1 MRNREVATVLVKIA
15 DLLQI
20 KADNPYKIRAYRKAA
35 ESIYHL
41 DEDIAILYE
50 KGRIREVPGI
60 GDAVAG
66 KIGEIL
72 TTGSCDYYDRLSKEI
87 PAGLLDM
94 LVVPGLGHKSVK
106 LIYDNLGIDNLD
118 DLLKACEQGEIRN
131 IPGLGV
137 RSENNIIKGIAEIK
151 QRSNKTGLGIALPL
165 ARNFLNYLLQSP
177 LITKAAITGSTRR
190 GKEMVS
196 DIDILVASNEP
207 EALYDFIKD
216 YPAIRQIEQ
225 VDPDLIRGELRPGI
239 EFEIIMVA
247 PSDYFHSLV
256 WTTGSKEHREHLFV
270 GVDRQDLKD
279 LQNETEV
286 YAQLDLDYIAPE
298 LRENRGEIE
307 AAGTGRLPKLI
318 NFPDIRGDLHMHSNW
333 SDGVERIQD
342 LAAAARSME
351 YEYIA
356 ITDHS
361 KSLTISGGLSADRLE
376 AQGKVIDA
384 LNAEAADGFRILK
397 GIEVD
402 ILKTGELD
410 FPDPVLKEL
419 DIVVASVHSNFK
431 LDTDEQTRRIV
442 EAAKNEHVDMIG
454 HLTGRLLSRR
464 SGYEIDVD
472 KIIETCADYH
482 TALEINAHPD
492 RLDIDEHIAHKA
504 KEHGVKV
511 AINSDAHHR
520 NELNLMAYGV
530 TTARRGWL
538 EPGDVLNTLGLD
550 ELLKALGQGA
560 DTRN

>member
-1 MRNREVATVLVKIA
+1 MRNQEVATILVRIA
-15 DLLQI
+15 DMLQI
-20 KADNPYKIRAYRKAA
+20 KGDNPYKIRAYRKAA

-41 DEDIAILYE
+41 DEDITILYE

-72 TTGSCDYYDRLSKEI
+72 KNGSCEYYERLSKEM
-87 PAGLLDM
+87 PFGLLDM
-94 LVVPGLGHKSVK
+94 LAVPGLGHKSVK
-106 LIYDNLGIDNLD
+106 LIYDNLGIANLD
-118 DLLKACEQGEIRN
+118 DLLQACERGEIRN

-137 RSENNIIKGIAEIK
+137 KSENNIIKGIAEIK
-151 QRSNKTGLGIALPL
+151 QRSNKTGLGIVLPL

-177 LITKAAITGSTRR
+177 LIIKAAITGSTRR

-196 DIDILVASNEP
+196 DIDILVASNDNA
-207 EALYDFIKD
+207 ALYDFIKD
-216 YPAIRQIEQ
+216 FPAIRQIEQ
-225 VDPDLIRGELRPGI
+225 VDHDLIQGELSRGI

-256 WTTGSKEHREHLFV
+256 WTTGSKEHRERLFA
-270 GVDRQDLKD
+270 GVDRQDLID
-279 LQNETEV
+279 LQSETEV
-286 YAQLDLDYIAPE
+286 YTRLGMEYIAPE

-307 AAGTGRLPKLI
+307 AASTGRLPELIKL
-318 NFPDIRGDLHMHSNW
+318 PDIKGDLHMHSNW
-333 SDGVERIQD
+333 SDGVEKIQD
-342 LAAAARSME
+342 LAAAARSLD

-361 KSLTISGGLSADRLE
+361 KSLTISGGLSAERLQ

-384 LNAEAADGFRILK
+384 LNAEADDSFRILK

-402 ILKTGELD
+402 ILKTGKLD
-410 FPDPVLKEL
+410 FPDPVLEGL
-419 DIVVASVHSNFK
+419 DIVIASVHSNFK
-431 LDTDEQTRRIV
+431 LDADEQTQRIV

-492 RLDIDEHIAHKA
+492 RLDIDEHIACKA
-504 KEHGVKV
+504 KEYGVKI

-520 NELNLMAYGV
+520 NELKLMAYGV

-538 EPGDVLNTLGLD
+538 EPDDVLNTLSP
-550 ELLKALGQGA
+550 EKLLIALGKTP
-560 DTRN
+560 D

>member
-1 MRNREVATVLVKIA
+1 MKNRKVATVLVKIA

-20 KADNPYKIRAYRKAA
+20 KGDNPYKIRAYRKAA

-50 KGRIREVPGI
+50 KGRVREVPGI
-60 GDAVAG
+60 GDAVAA

-72 TTGSCDYYDRLSKEI
+72 TTGSCEYYDRLSKEI
-87 PAGLLDM
+87 PVGLLDM
-94 LVVPGLGHKSVK
+94 LAVPGLGHKSVK

-118 DLLKACEQGEIRN
+118 DLLQACQRGEIRN
-131 IPGLGV
+131 VPGLGV

-165 ARNFLNYLLQSP
+165 ARDFLFYLLQSR
-177 LITKAAITGSTRR
+177 LINKAAIVGSIRR

-196 DIDILVASNEP
+196 DIDILVASDAP
-207 EALYDFIKD
+207 AGLYDFIKD
-216 YPAIRQIEQ
+216 FPAITQIEQ
-225 VDPDLIRGELRPGI
+225 VDPDLIRGELAPVI
-239 EFEIIMVA
+239 EFEVIIVA

-256 WTTGSKEHREHLFV
+256 WTTGSKEHRERLFADI
-270 GVDRQDLKD
+270 DRQDFKD
-279 LQNETEV
+279 LQSETEV
-286 YAQLDLDYIAPE
+286 YTRLGLDYIAPE

-307 AAGTGRLPKLI
+307 AARAGNLSKLI
-318 NFPDIRGDLHMHSNW
+318 NFSNIRGDLHVHSNW
-333 SDGVERIQD
+333 SDGVERIED
-342 LAAAARSME
+342 LATAARSLG

-361 KSLTISGGLSADRLE
+361 KSLTISGGLSEERLQ

-384 LNAEAADGFRILK
+384 LNAQAPDGFRILK

-402 ILKTGELD
+402 ILRNGELD
-410 FPDPVLKEL
+410 FPDHVLKEL

-431 LDTDEQTRRIV
+431 LDADKQTQRIV

-472 KIIETCADYH
+472 KIIDTCARYH

-492 RLDIDEHIAHKA
+492 RLDIDEHIARKA
-504 KEHGVKV
+504 KERGVKV

-520 NELNLMAYGV
+520 NGLKLMAYGV

-538 EPGDVLNTLGLD
+538 EPGDVLNTLSLD

>member
-1 MRNREVATVLVKIA
+1 MRNREVANILLKIA
-15 DLLQI
+15 DMLQI
-20 KADNPYKIRAYRKAA
+20 KGDNPYKIRAYRTAA

-50 KGRIREVPGI
+50 KGRVREIPGI

-72 TTGSCDYYDRLSKEI
+72 KTGSCEYYDRLSKEF

-118 DLLKACEQGEIRN
+118 DLLLACQRGEIRN
-131 IPGLGV
+131 VPGLGV
-137 RSENNIIKGIAEIK
+137 RSEENIIKGIAEIK
-151 QRSNKTGLGIALPL
+151 QRSNKTGLGIALPV
-165 ARNFLNYLLQSP
+165 ARDFLFYLLQSP
-177 LITKAAITGSTRR
+177 LINKVAIVGSIRR

-196 DIDILVASNEP
+196 DIDILVASDAP
-207 EALYDFIKD
+207 AALYDFIKD
-216 YPAIRQIEQ
+216 FPAIIQIEQ
-225 VDPDLIRGELRPGI
+225 VEPDLIRGELGSGI
-239 EFEIIMVA
+239 EFEVIMVT

-256 WTTGSKEHREHLFV
+256 WTTGSKEHRERLFA
-270 GVDRQDLKD
+270 GIDRQNFKD
-279 LQNETEV
+279 LQSETEV
-286 YAQLDLDYIAPE
+286 YTRLGLDYIAPE

-307 AAGTGRLPKLI
+307 AAGVGNLPKLI
-318 NFPDIRGDLHMHSNW
+318 NFPDIRGDLHVHSNW
-333 SDGVERIQD
+333 SDGVERIED
-342 LAAAARSME
+342 LATAARSLG

-361 KSLTISGGLSADRLE
+361 KSLTISGGLSEERLQ

-384 LNAEAADGFRILK
+384 LNAQAPDGFCILK

-402 ILKTGELD
+402 ILKNGELD
-410 FPDPVLKEL
+410 FPDHVLKEL

-431 LDTDEQTRRIV
+431 LDADQQTERIV
-442 EAAKNEHVDMIG
+442 EAAKNEHVDIIG

-472 KIIETCADYH
+472 KIIDTCACYH
-482 TALEINAHPD
+482 TALEINAYPD
-492 RLDIDEHIAHKA
+492 RLDIDEHIARKA
-504 KEHGVKV
+504 KDYGVKV

-520 NELNLMAYGV
+520 NELKLMAYGV

-538 EPGDVLNTLGLD
+538 EAGDVLNTLSPA
-550 ELLKALGQGA
+550 ELLKALGKGA
-560 DTRN
+560 DTQD

>member
-1 MRNREVATVLVKIA
+1 MKNREVATVLVKIA

-20 KADNPYKIRAYRKAA
+20 KGDNPYKIRAYRKAA

-41 DEDIAILYE
+41 DEDIAIIYE
-50 KGRIREVPGI
+50 KGRVREVPGI
-60 GDAVAG
+60 GDAVAA

-72 TTGSCDYYDRLSKEI
+72 TTGSCEYYDRLSKEI
-87 PAGLLDM
+87 PVGLLD
-94 LVVPGLGHKSVK
+94 LLAVPGLGHKSVK

-118 DLLKACEQGEIRN
+118 DLLQACQRGEIRN
-131 IPGLGV
+131 VPGLGV

-151 QRSNKTGLGIALPL
+151 QRSNKTGLGIALPV
-165 ARNFLNYLLQSP
+165 ARDFLHYLLQSQA
-177 LITKAAITGSTRR
+177 ISKAAITGSIRR
-190 GKEMVS
+190 GKELVG
-196 DIDILVASNEP
+196 DIDILLASNDS
-207 EALYDFIKD
+207 AAVCDLIKD
-216 YPAIRQIEQ
+216 FPAIRQIEQ
-225 VDPDLIRGELRPGI
+225 VDHDLIRGELAPGI
-239 EFEIIMVA
+239 EFEVIIVA

-256 WTTGSKEHREHLFV
+256 WTTGSKEHRERLFA
-270 GVDRQDLKD
+270 GIDRQEFKD

-286 YAQLDLDYIAPE
+286 YTRLGLDYIAPE

-307 AAGTGRLPKLI
+307 AAGAGNLPKLI
-318 NFPDIRGDLHMHSNW
+318 NFPDIRGDLHVHSNW

-342 LAAAARSME
+342 LAAAARSLD

-361 KSLTISGGLSADRLE
+361 KSLTISGGLSDERLQ

-384 LNAEAADGFRILK
+384 LNAEATGGFRILK
-397 GIEVD
+397 GTEVD

-431 LDTDEQTRRIV
+431 LDADQQTERIV
-442 EAAKNEHVDMIG
+442 EAAKNEHVDIIG

-464 SGYEIDVD
+464 SGYEIEID
-472 KIIETCADYH
+472 KIIDTCARYH

-492 RLDIDEHIAHKA
+492 RLDIDEHIARKA
-504 KEHGVKV
+504 KERGVKV

-520 NELNLMAYGV
+520 NELKLMTYGV

-538 EPGDVLNTLGLD
+538 EPGDVLNTLSL
-550 ELLKALGQGA
+550 EKLLKALGKA
-560 DTRN
+560 PD

>member
-1 MRNREVATVLVKIA
+1 MKNREVATVLVKIA

-20 KADNPYKIRAYRKAA
+20 KGDKPYKIRAYRKAA

-41 DEDIAILYE
+41 DEDIAIIYE
-50 KGRIREVPGI
+50 KGRVREVPGI
-60 GDAVAG
+60 GDAVAA

-72 TTGSCDYYDRLSKEI
+72 TTGSCEYYDRLSKEI
-87 PAGLLDM
+87 PVGLLDM
-94 LVVPGLGHKSVK
+94 LAIPGLGHKSVK
-106 LIYDNLGIDNLD
+106 LIYDNLGIDKLD
-118 DLLKACEQGEIRN
+118 DLLQACQRGEIRN
-131 IPGLGV
+131 VPGLGV

-151 QRSNKTGLGIALPL
+151 QRSNKTELGIALPV
-165 ARNFLNYLLQSP
+165 ARDFLFYLLQSQA
-177 LITKAAITGSTRR
+177 ITKAAIVGSIRR

-196 DIDILVASNEP
+196 DIDILLASNDNA
-207 EALYDFIKD
+207 ALYDFIKD
-216 YPAIRQIEQ
+216 FPAIRQIEQ
-225 VDPDLIRGELRPGI
+225 VDHDLIRGELAPGI
-239 EFEIIMVA
+239 EFEVIIVA
-247 PSDYFHSLV
+247 PSDYFHSLA
-256 WTTGSKEHREHLFV
+256 WTTGSKEHRERLFA
-270 GVDRQDLKD
+270 GIDRQEFKD

-286 YAQLDLDYIAPE
+286 YTRLGLDYIAPE

-307 AAGTGRLPKLI
+307 AAGAGNLPKLI
-318 NFPDIRGDLHMHSNW
+318 NFPDIRGDLHVHSNW

-342 LAAAARSME
+342 LAAAARSLD

-361 KSLTISGGLSADRLE
+361 KSLTISGGLSDERLQ

-384 LNAEAADGFRILK
+384 LNAEATGGFRILK
-397 GIEVD
+397 GTEVD

-431 LDTDEQTRRIV
+431 LDADQQTERIV
-442 EAAKNEHVDMIG
+442 EAAKNEHVDIIG

-472 KIIETCADYH
+472 KIIDTCARCH
-482 TALEINAHPD
+482 TGLEINAHPD
-492 RLDIDEHIAHKA
+492 RLDIDEHIARKA
-504 KEHGVKV
+504 KEYGVKV

-520 NELNLMAYGV
+520 NELKLMAYGV

-538 EPGDVLNTLGLD
+538 EPGDVLNTLSL
-550 ELLKALGQGA
+550 EKLLKALGKA
-560 DTRN
+560 PD

>member
-1 MRNREVATVLVKIA
+1 MRNREVANILLKIA
-15 DLLQI
+15 DMLQI
-20 KADNPYKIRAYRKAA
+20 KGDNPYKIRAYRTAA

-50 KGRIREVPGI
+50 KGRVREIPGI

-72 TTGSCDYYDRLSKEI
+72 KTGSCEYYDRLSKEF

-118 DLLKACEQGEIRN
+118 DLLLACQRGEIRN
-131 IPGLGV
+131 VPGLGV
-137 RSENNIIKGIAEIK
+137 RSEENIIKGIAEIK
-151 QRSNKTGLGIALPL
+151 QRSNKTGLGIALPV
-165 ARNFLNYLLQSP
+165 ARDFLFYLLQSP
-177 LITKAAITGSTRR
+177 LINKVAIVGSIRR

-196 DIDILVASNEP
+196 DIDILVASDAP
-207 EALYDFIKD
+207 AALYDFIKD
-216 YPAIRQIEQ
+216 FPAIIQIEQ
-225 VDPDLIRGELRPGI
+225 VEPDLIRGELGSGI
-239 EFEIIMVA
+239 EFEVIMVT

-256 WTTGSKEHREHLFV
+256 WTTGSKEHRERLFA
-270 GVDRQDLKD
+270 GIDRQDFKD
-279 LQNETEV
+279 LQSETEV
-286 YAQLDLDYIAPE
+286 YTRLGLDYIAPE

-307 AAGTGRLPKLI
+307 AAGVGNLPKLI
-318 NFPDIRGDLHMHSNW
+318 NFPDIRGDLHVHSNW
-333 SDGVERIQD
+333 SDGVERIED
-342 LAAAARSME
+342 LATAARSLG

-361 KSLTISGGLSADRLE
+361 KSLTISGGLSEERLQ

-384 LNAEAADGFRILK
+384 LNAQAPDGFCILK

-402 ILKTGELD
+402 ILKNGELD
-410 FPDPVLKEL
+410 FPDRVLKEL

-431 LDTDEQTRRIV
+431 LDADQQTERIV
-442 EAAKNEHVDMIG
+442 EAAKNEYVDIIG

-472 KIIETCADYH
+472 KIIDTCACYH
-482 TALEINAHPD
+482 TALEINAYPD
-492 RLDIDEHIAHKA
+492 RLDIDEHIARKA
-504 KEHGVKV
+504 KDYGVKV

-520 NELNLMAYGV
+520 NELKLMAYGV

-538 EPGDVLNTLGLD
+538 EAGDVLNTLIPA
-550 ELLKALGQGA
+550 ELLKALGKA
-560 DTRN
+560 PN

>member
-1 MRNREVATVLVKIA
+1 EVATVLVKIA

-20 KADNPYKIRAYRKAA
+20 KGDNPYKIRAYRKAA

-41 DEDIAILYE
+41 DEDIAIIYE
-50 KGRIREVPGI
+50 KGRVREVPGI
-60 GDAVAG
+60 GDAVAA

-72 TTGSCDYYDRLSKEI
+72 TTGSCEYYDRLSKEI
-87 PAGLLDM
+87 PVGLLDM
-94 LVVPGLGHKSVK
+94 LAIPGLGHKSVK

-118 DLLKACEQGEIRN
+118 DLLQACQRGEIRN
-131 IPGLGV
+131 VPGLGV
-137 RSENNIIKGIAEIK
+137 RSENNIIKGIEEIK
-151 QRSNKTGLGIALPL
+151 QRSNKTGLGIALPV
-165 ARNFLNYLLQSP
+165 ARDFLHYLLQSQA
-177 LITKAAITGSTRR
+177 ISKAAITGSIRR
-190 GKEMVS
+190 GKELVG
-196 DIDILVASNEP
+196 DIDILLASNDS
-207 EALYDFIKD
+207 AAVCDLIKD
-216 YPAIRQIEQ
+216 FPAIRQIEQ
-225 VDPDLIRGELRPGI
+225 VDHDLIRGELAPGI
-239 EFEIIMVA
+239 EFEVIIVA

-256 WTTGSKEHREHLFV
+256 WTTGSKEHRERLFA
-270 GVDRQDLKD
+270 GIDRQEFKD

-286 YAQLDLDYIAPE
+286 YTRLGLDYIAPE

-307 AAGTGRLPKLI
+307 AAGAGNLPKLI
-318 NFPDIRGDLHMHSNW
+318 NFSDIRGDLHVHSNW

-342 LAAAARSME
+342 LAAAARSLD

-361 KSLTISGGLSADRLE
+361 KSLTISGGLSDERLQ

-384 LNAEAADGFRILK
+384 LNAEATGGFRILK
-397 GIEVD
+397 GTEVD

-431 LDTDEQTRRIV
+431 LDADQQTERIV
-442 EAAKNEHVDMIG
+442 EAAKNEHVDIIG

-472 KIIETCADYH
+472 KIIDTCARCH
-482 TALEINAHPD
+482 TGLEINAHPD
-492 RLDIDEHIAHKA
+492 RLDIDEHIARKA
-504 KEHGVKV
+504 KEYGVKV

-520 NELNLMAYGV
+520 NELKLMAYGV

-538 EPGDVLNTLGLD
+538 EPGDVLNTLSL
-550 ELLKALGQGA
+550 EKLLKALGKA
-560 DTRN
+560 PD

>member
-20 KADNPYKIRAYRKAA
+20 KGDNPYKIRAYRKAA

-50 KGRIREVPGI
+50 KGRVREVPGI

-94 LVVPGLGHKSVK
+94 LAVPGLGHKSVK

-118 DLLKACEQGEIRN
+118 DLLQACQQGEIQN

-196 DIDILVASNEP
+196 DIDILVASDEP
-207 EALYDFIKD
+207 AALYDFIKD
-216 YPAIRQIEQ
+216 FPITTQIKQ
-225 VDPDLIRGELRPGI
+225 VDSDLIRGELGQGI
-239 EFEIIMVA
+239 EFEVIIVA
-247 PSDYFHSLV
+247 PLDYFHSLV
-256 WTTGSKEHREHLFV
+256 WTTGSKEHRERLFA
-270 GVDRQDLKD
+270 GIDRQDLKD
-279 LQNETEV
+279 LQSETEV
-286 YAQLDLDYIAPE
+286 YKRLGLDYIAPE

-307 AAGTGRLPKLI
+307 AASAGRLPKLI
-318 NFPDIRGDLHMHSNW
+318 NFPDIRGDLHVHSNW
-333 SDGVERIQD
+333 SDGVEQIQD
-342 LAAAARSME
+342 LAAAARSLG

-361 KSLTISGGLSADRLE
+361 KSLNISGGLTVERLQ

-384 LNAEAADGFRILK
+384 LNAEDVDGFHVFK
-397 GIEVD
+397 GTEVD
-402 ILKTGELD
+402 ILKNGELD
-410 FPDPVLKEL
+410 FPDHVLKEL

-431 LDTDEQTRRIV
+431 MDADKQTQRIV

-472 KIIETCADYH
+472 KIIDTCARYH

-492 RLDIDEHIAHKA
+492 RLDIDEHIARKA
-504 KEHGVKV
+504 KEYGVKV

-520 NELNLMAYGV
+520 NELKLMAYGV

-538 EPGDVLNTLGLD
+538 ESGDVLNTLSLE
-550 ELLKALGQGA
+550 ELLTALGKA
-560 DTRN
+560 PD

>member
-20 KADNPYKIRAYRKAA
+20 KGDNPYKIRAYRKAA

-50 KGRIREVPGI
+50 KGRVREVSGI
-60 GDAVAG
+60 GDAVAA

-87 PAGLLDM
+87 PAGLLD
-94 LVVPGLGHKSVK
+94 LLAVPGLGHKSVK

-118 DLLKACEQGEIRN
+118 DLLKAGQRGEIRN

-151 QRSNKTGLGIALPL
+151 QRSNKTGLGITLPL
-165 ARNFLNYLLQSP
+165 ARHFLNYLLQSS

-196 DIDILVASNEP
+196 DIDILVASNDP
-207 EALYDFIKD
+207 AALYDFIKD
-216 YPAIRQIEQ
+216 FPAIRQIEQ
-225 VDPDLIRGELRPGI
+225 VEPDLIQGELSPGI
-239 EFEIIMVA
+239 EFEVIIVA

-256 WTTGSKEHREHLFV
+256 WTTGSKEHRERLFA
-270 GVDRQDLKD
+270 GVDRQDLKA
-279 LQNETEV
+279 LPSEAEV
-286 YAQLDLDYIAPE
+286 YARLGMDYIAPE

-307 AAGTGRLPKLI
+307 AAGAGRLPDLIKL
-318 NFPDIRGDLHMHSNW
+318 PDIKGDLHMHSNW
-333 SDGVERIQD
+333 SDGVDRIQD
-342 LAAAARSME
+342 LAVAARSMG

-384 LNAEAADGFRILK
+384 LNAEATDGFRILK

-410 FPDPVLKEL
+410 LPDPVLKEL

-431 LDTDEQTRRIV
+431 LDTDEQTQRII
-442 EAAKNEHVDMIG
+442 EAAKNEHVDIIG

-492 RLDIDEHIAHKA
+492 RLDIDEHIARKA
-504 KEHGVKV
+504 KEYGVKV

-520 NELNLMAYGV
+520 NELKLMAYGV

-538 EPGDVLNTLGLD
+538 ETGDVLNALSLDDLLG
-550 ELLKALGQGA
+550 ALGKGA

>member
-1 MRNREVATVLVKIA
+1 MRNREVANILLKIA
-15 DLLQI
+15 DMLQI
-20 KADNPYKIRAYRKAA
+20 KGDNPYKIRAYRTAA

-50 KGRIREVPGI
+50 KGRVREIPGI

-72 TTGSCDYYDRLSKEI
+72 KTGSCEYYDRLSKEF

-118 DLLKACEQGEIRN
+118 DLLLACQRGEIRN
-131 IPGLGV
+131 VPGLGV
-137 RSENNIIKGIAEIK
+137 RSEENIIKGIAEIK
-151 QRSNKTGLGIALPL
+151 QRSNKTGLGIALPV
-165 ARNFLNYLLQSP
+165 ARDFLFYLLQSP
-177 LITKAAITGSTRR
+177 LINKVAIVGSIRR

-196 DIDILVASNEP
+196 DIDILVASDAP
-207 EALYDFIKD
+207 AALYDFIKD
-216 YPAIRQIEQ
+216 FPAIIQIEQ
-225 VDPDLIRGELRPGI
+225 VEPDLIRGELGSGI
-239 EFEIIMVA
+239 EFEVIMVT

-256 WTTGSKEHREHLFV
+256 WTTGSKEHRERLFA
-270 GVDRQDLKD
+270 GIDRQNFKD
-279 LQNETEV
+279 LQSETEV
-286 YAQLDLDYIAPE
+286 YTRLGLDYIAPE

-307 AAGTGRLPKLI
+307 AAGVGNLPKLI
-318 NFPDIRGDLHMHSNW
+318 NFPDIRGDLHVHSNW
-333 SDGVERIQD
+333 SDGVERIED
-342 LAAAARSME
+342 LATAARSLG

-361 KSLTISGGLSADRLE
+361 KSLTISGGLSEERLQ

-384 LNAEAADGFRILK
+384 LNAQAPDGFRILK

-402 ILKTGELD
+402 ILKNGELD
-410 FPDPVLKEL
+410 FPDHVLKEL

-431 LDTDEQTRRIV
+431 LDADQQTERIV
-442 EAAKNEHVDMIG
+442 EAAKNEHVDIIG

-472 KIIETCADYH
+472 KIIDTCACYH
-482 TALEINAHPD
+482 TALEINAYPD
-492 RLDIDEHIAHKA
+492 RLDIDEHIARKA
-504 KEHGVKV
+504 KDYGVKV

-520 NELNLMAYGV
+520 NELKLMAYGV

-538 EPGDVLNTLGLD
+538 EAGDVLNTLIPA
-550 ELLKALGQGA
+550 ELLKALGKA
-560 DTRN
+560 PN

>member
-1 MRNREVATVLVKIA
+1 MRNREVANILLKIA
-15 DLLQI
+15 DMLQI
-20 KADNPYKIRAYRKAA
+20 KGDNPYKIRAYRTAA

-50 KGRIREVPGI
+50 KGRVREIPGI

-72 TTGSCDYYDRLSKEI
+72 KTGSCEYYDRLSKEF

-118 DLLKACEQGEIRN
+118 DLLLACQRGEIRN
-131 IPGLGV
+131 VPGLGV
-137 RSENNIIKGIAEIK
+137 RSEENIIKGIAEIK
-151 QRSNKTGLGIALPL
+151 QRSNKTGLGIALPV
-165 ARNFLNYLLQSP
+165 ARDFLFYLLQSP
-177 LITKAAITGSTRR
+177 LINKVAIVGSIRR

-196 DIDILVASNEP
+196 DIDILVASDAP
-207 EALYDFIKD
+207 AALYDFIKD
-216 YPAIRQIEQ
+216 FPAIIQIEQ
-225 VDPDLIRGELRPGI
+225 VEPDLIRGELGSGI
-239 EFEIIMVA
+239 EFEVIMVT

-256 WTTGSKEHREHLFV
+256 WTTGSKEHRERLFA
-270 GVDRQDLKD
+270 GIDRQNFKD
-279 LQNETEV
+279 LQSETEV
-286 YAQLDLDYIAPE
+286 YTRLGLDYIAPE

-307 AAGTGRLPKLI
+307 AAGVGNLPKLI
-318 NFPDIRGDLHMHSNW
+318 NFPDIRGDLHVHSNW
-333 SDGVERIQD
+333 SDGVERIED
-342 LAAAARSME
+342 LATAARSLG

-361 KSLTISGGLSADRLE
+361 KSLTISGGLSEERLQ

-384 LNAEAADGFRILK
+384 LNAQAPDGFRILK

-402 ILKTGELD
+402 ILKNGELD
-410 FPDPVLKEL
+410 FPDHVLKEL

-431 LDTDEQTRRIV
+431 LDADQQTERIV
-442 EAAKNEHVDMIG
+442 EAAKNEHVDIIG

-472 KIIETCADYH
+472 KIIDTCACYH
-482 TALEINAHPD
+482 TALEINAYPD
-492 RLDIDEHIAHKA
+492 RLDIDEHIARKA
-504 KEHGVKV
+504 KDYGVKV

-520 NELNLMAYGV
+520 NELKLMAYGV

-538 EPGDVLNTLGLD
+538 EAGDVLNTLSPA
-550 ELLKALGQGA
+550 ELLKALGKGA
-560 DTRN
+560 DTQD

>member
-1 MRNREVATVLVKIA
+1 MKNREVATILVRIA

-20 KADNPYKIRAYRKAA
+20 KGDNPYKIRAYRKAA

-41 DEDIAILYE
+41 EEDIAILHE
-50 KGRIREVPGI
+50 KGRVREVPGI

-72 TTGSCDYYDRLSKEI
+72 TTGSCDYYNRLTTEI
-87 PAGLLDM
+87 PAGLLDF
-94 LVVPGLGHKSVK
+94 LAVPGLGHKSVK

-118 DLLKACEQGEIRN
+118 DLLKAGQQGDIRN
-131 IPGLGV
+131 VPGLGA

-196 DIDILVASNEP
+196 DIDILVASDEP
-207 EALYDFIKD
+207 AALYDFIKD
-216 YPAIRQIEQ
+216 FPITTQIEQ
-225 VDPDLIRGELRPGI
+225 VESDLIRGELGQGI
-239 EFEIIMVA
+239 EFEVIIVA
-247 PSDYFHSLV
+247 PLDYFHSLV
-256 WTTGSKEHREHLFV
+256 WTTGSKEHRERLFA
-270 GVDRQDLKD
+270 GIDRQDLKD
-279 LQNETEV
+279 LQSETEV
-286 YAQLDLDYIAPE
+286 YKRLGLDYIAPE

-307 AAGTGRLPKLI
+307 AASAGRLPKLI
-318 NFPDIRGDLHMHSNW
+318 NFPDIRGDLHVHSNW
-333 SDGVERIQD
+333 SDGVEQIQD
-342 LAAAARSME
+342 LAAAARSLG

-361 KSLTISGGLSADRLE
+361 KSLNISGGLTVERLQ

-384 LNAEAADGFRILK
+384 LNAEDVDGFHVFK
-397 GIEVD
+397 GTEVD
-402 ILKTGELD
+402 ILKNGELD
-410 FPDPVLKEL
+410 FPDHVLKEL

-431 LDTDEQTRRIV
+431 MDADKQTQRIV

-472 KIIETCADYH
+472 KIIDTCARYH

-492 RLDIDEHIAHKA
+492 RLDIDEHIARKA
-504 KEHGVKV
+504 KEYGVKV

-520 NELNLMAYGV
+520 NELKLMAYGV

-538 EPGDVLNTLGLD
+538 ESGDVLNTLSLE
-550 ELLKALGQGA
+550 ELLTALGKA
-560 DTRN
+560 PD